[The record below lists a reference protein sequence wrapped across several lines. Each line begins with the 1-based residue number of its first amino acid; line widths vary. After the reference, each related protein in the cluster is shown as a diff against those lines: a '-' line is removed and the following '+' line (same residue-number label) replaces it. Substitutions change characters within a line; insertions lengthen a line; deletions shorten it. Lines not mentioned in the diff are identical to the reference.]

1 MNDPVQSDAV
11 ARNRLLII
19 GLTRLSGVVLFA
31 VGVLVIK
38 GVLDWPKM
46 LGYFLVTI
54 GIAETLII
62 PKILAKRWRSDRE

>member
-38 GVLDWPKM
+38 GVLDWPEM
-46 LGYFLVTI
+46 LGYFLVVI

-62 PKILAKRWRSDRE
+62 PKILVKRWRSDKE